1 MEHTEIHEKERGG
14 AGNDL
19 ILVAGIVLML
29 GVLWVLSG
37 GPREG
42 TREGVVGFQNISRG
56 EGVISSIDS
65 FFIPIRGGA
74 GADADLDREYERIRE
89 EFGNARDFGETS
101 PYQGLV
107 TIEESEGP
115 PESTNPKEE
124 YVALETAD
132 SLTKPIPITGW
143 RLQSMITKTVVT
155 IPQAT
160 KVSTSGNVNIEQAI
174 VLSPRDK
181 VYLLTGHS
189 PIGTSFQVNM
199 CSGYFEQFQEFTP
212 PLTKQCPYAE
222 NELKFADDDAALFG
236 GECLSFIEN
245 ISRCTMPLEALP
257 ETFPD
262 SCHLFITEKINYNTC
277 VKNHRDDADFFAPEW
292 RVYLKYDTE
301 LWGARDIIRLL
312 DENGKTVDVF
322 SY

>member
-1 MEHTEIHEKERGG
+1 MKERKGYQGGRGG

-37 GPREG
+37 GPSQG
-42 TREGVVGFQNISRG
+42 TEEGVLGFQNISRG

-65 FFIPIRGGA
+65 FFTPIQRGEGA
-74 GADADLDREYERIRE
+74 NTDIDREYERIRE
-89 EFGNARDFGETS
+89 EFGDARDFGEPS
-101 PYQGLV
+101 PYQGLIA
-107 TIEESEGP
+107 IEKSEGP
-115 PESTNPKEE
+115 LEITDPKEE
-124 YVALETAD
+124 YIALET
-132 SLTKPIPITGW
+132 SQTLKKPISITGW
-143 RLQSMITKTVVT
+143 SLQSMITKKVVT
-155 IPQAT
+155 IPEAT
-160 KVSTSGNVNIEQAI
+160 KVSTSGDVNIEQAI

-189 PIGTSFQVNM
+189 PIGTSFQINK
-199 CSGYFEQFQEFTP
+199 CSGYFEQFQDFTP
-212 PLTKQCPYAE
+212 PITKQCPLAE
-222 NELKFADDDAALFG
+222 DELRFANDDAALFG
-236 GECLSFIEN
+236 GQCLSFIEN
-245 ISRCTMPLEALP
+245 ISRCTMPLDALP
-257 ETFPD
+257 DAFPD

-277 VKNHRDDADFFAPEW
+277 VKNHRTDADFFTPEW

-301 LWGARDIIRLL
+301 LWGQRDIIRLL